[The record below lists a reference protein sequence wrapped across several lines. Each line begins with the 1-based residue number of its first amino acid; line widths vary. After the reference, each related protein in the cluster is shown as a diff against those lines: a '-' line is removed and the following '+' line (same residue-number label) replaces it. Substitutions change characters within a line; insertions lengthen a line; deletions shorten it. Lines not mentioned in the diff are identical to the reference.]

1 MRKLVVATLFVTV
14 SVFAQRA
21 VEIPPALSDP
31 LVAGGR
37 VHAIAVNPNDVRV
50 TVLATEFGGLWKT
63 DDGGAHW
70 THLDGLD
77 EVWVIDVIWTSGGDR
92 LVAAVARGN
101 LRDDNGGIWF
111 SDSGGATWLRASGD
125 LPRPGLRLSAYGLS
139 VAPDDSRRVYAGTD
153 IGVSTSNDGGQ
164 SWTRPAGGTASTGP
178 CYAVQ
183 ALRDNRVIAACSDGV
198 FRRDGVSGAW
208 RAIRSPAGFSTASAQ
223 MLDVS
228 PVDPDHVFVMA
239 SYTELL
245 LYLVASEEWISIPLP
260 GGESRA
266 ALVKVARGPRGSTE
280 IFAGTGQYLR
290 RIVRNGVDELRSIT
304 ADAWESTSGAHADCG
319 DLALGPD
326 ERALYFGSDG
336 GLFRSADGGRTWA
349 RTAGRMNSLQI
360 SDLAGTI
367 VQLPGLRDR
376 THLYFTTQDNQNWAS
391 SDGGVTWTRRDG
403 NEGCCLSAPHTVSSA
418 ASAQLGYLVFGWS
431 RTRGH
436 PRFAEA
442 GLHNPRHISNTD
454 ADGLDRDLTLLSAP
468 VYVERNVWVRTGSAA
483 GMAPVGIWVS
493 TDNGESWRLR
503 AQVALP
509 YTGGTQTSGRAVLT
523 SFAGTGGRIG
533 ILRVD
538 DVTAPGIETFD
549 ASHLIYPSGNG
560 SLAVRAT
567 MFDWHAVFAVDPVNP
582 RHLVAVDVVGNTLT
596 ELTDAG
602 WTPLTRLT
610 QLVTRSGGVLL
621 LDGSAYRM
629 QVTLLKFDSYRRDR
643 IWAGT
648 RDLGLFLHDSDGDR
662 PVAGTGSIK
671 YITSVFNAPG
681 SVSYVA
687 SYGRGLWKITMD
699 DDTLRLPPEL
709 NLCALHPALC
719 RINLPGDP
727 QRYTLDPAAW
737 RNADLAL
744 VIGGRIIGIR
754 ARGGLVRTLEVTP
767 GARVIRPNAPNVPLS
782 FTVAQRKRSCGLRKA
797 IPRNMVATGIVLRE
811 GKLQA
816 LVSGERTLTEADLPP
831 VREGREPRLLLTSK
845 HSTAGVTIVSAGDSE
860 LSFYGVDFEPD
871 GGPIVVSLDG
881 RDAGTADAQP
891 KGEMAGVVKLPR
903 LAAGAHW
910 IEARQGER
918 SVRTEF
924 VVVDTD
930 TN

>member
-1 MRKLVVATLFVTV
+1 MRKLISMLFMTV
-14 SVFAQRA
+14 SVFAQR
-21 VEIPPALSDP
+21 VTEIPPALSDP
-31 LVAGGR
+31 VVAGGR
-37 VHAIAVNPNDVRV
+37 VHAIAVHPNDVRV
-50 TVLATEFGGLWKT
+50 TVIATEFGGLWKT
-63 DDGGAHW
+63 DNGGAHW

-77 EVWVIDVIWTSGGDR
+77 EVWVIDVTWTDGGDR
-92 LVAAVARGN
+92 LVATVPRGN

-111 SDSGGATWLRASGD
+111 SDNRGATWLRASGD
-125 LPRPGLRLSAYGLS
+125 LPRPGPRLSAYGLS
-139 VAPDDSRRVYAGTD
+139 VAPDDSQRVYAGTD
-153 IGVSTSNDGGQ
+153 LGVSTSSDGGR
-164 SWTRPAGGTASTGP
+164 SWTRRAGGTASGGP

-183 ALRDNRVIAACSDGV
+183 ALGGNRVIAACSDGV

-208 RAIRSPAGFSTASAQ
+208 RRIRSPEGFSTASAQ
-223 MLDVS
+223 MIDVS
-228 PVDPDHVFVMA
+228 PVDPDHVFVMV

-280 IFAGTGQYLR
+280 IFTGAGRYLR
-290 RIVRNGVDELRSIT
+290 RIVRNGVAEFRSIT
-304 ADAWESTSGAHADCG
+304 AAAWEQTSGAHDDCG

-336 GLFRSADGGRTWA
+336 GLFRSADGGRTWTP
-349 RTAGRMNSLQI
+349 TAGRMNSLQI
-360 SDLAGTI
+360 SDLAGTN
-367 VQLPGLRDR
+367 VQLAGGR
-376 THLYFTTQDNQNWAS
+376 HQIYLYFTTQDNQNWGS

-403 NEGCCLSAPHTVSSA
+403 NEGCCLSAPHLVRSA
-418 ASAQLGYLVFGWS
+418 ADAQVGYMVFGWS
-431 RTRGH
+431 TTRGH

-442 GLHNPRHISNTD
+442 GMNNPRHISNTD
-454 ADGLDRDLTLLSAP
+454 AGGLGDDLTMLSAP
-468 VYVERNVWVRTGSAA
+468 LYVERNVWVRIGSAY
-483 GMAPVGIWVS
+483 GMGPVGIWVS

-523 SFAGTGGRIG
+523 TFAGTGGRVG
-533 ILRVD
+533 ILRID
-538 DVTAPGIETFD
+538 DITAEGVETFD
-549 ASHLIYPSGNG
+549 ASDLIYPSGNG

-567 MFDWHAVFAVDPVNP
+567 MFDWHAVFAVDPLNP

-596 ELTDAG
+596 ELTDSG
-602 WTPLTRLT
+602 WTPLTALT
-610 QLVTRSGGVLL
+610 QLVTRNGQSLL
-621 LDGSAYRM
+621 FDGLAYRT
-629 QVTLLKFDSYRRDR
+629 QVTLLKFDSYQRDR
-643 IWAGT
+643 LWVGT
-648 RDLGLFLHDSDGDR
+648 RDLGLFLHDSDSDR
-662 PVAGTGSIK
+662 AVPGTQPIK
-671 YITSVFNAPG
+671 YITNLFNAPG
-681 SVSYVA
+681 LVNYVA

-699 DDTLRLPPEL
+699 DTPRLPPEL
-709 NLCALHPALC
+709 NLCALHPILC

-727 QRYTLDPAAW
+727 QRYTLDAAAW
-737 RNADLAL
+737 RNADVAL
-744 VIGGRIIGIR
+744 VIGGRITGIR
-754 ARGGLVRTLEVTP
+754 ARGGVVRTLEVTP

-797 IPRNMVATGIVLRE
+797 ILRNTVVTGVVLRE

-816 LVSGERTLTEADLPP
+816 FVSGDRMLTQADLPP
-831 VREGREPRLLLTSK
+831 VRKERESRLLLTSK

-871 GGPIVVSLDG
+871 GGQIVLSLDG
-881 RDAGTADAQP
+881 KDAATAEVQP
-891 KGEMAGVVKLPR
+891 KGETIGVVKLPR
-903 LAAGAHW
+903 LAAGLHW

-924 VVVDTD
+924 VVVDTE